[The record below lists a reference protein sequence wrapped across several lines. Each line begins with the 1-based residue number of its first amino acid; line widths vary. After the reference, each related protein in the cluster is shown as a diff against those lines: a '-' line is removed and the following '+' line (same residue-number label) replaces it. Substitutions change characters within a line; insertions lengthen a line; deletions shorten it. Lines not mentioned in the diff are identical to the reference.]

1 MSSYKELEIYKFAY
15 DIAIR
20 VHKASLKLPQ
30 FESPRAHSS
39 LLAAES
45 VSIKNLP

>member
-1 MSSYKELEIYKFAY
+1 MSSYKELEIYKLAY
-15 DIAIR
+15 ALAIK
-20 VHKASLKLPQ
+20 VHKASLRLPQ
-30 FESPRAHSS
+30 FKSPRAHSP